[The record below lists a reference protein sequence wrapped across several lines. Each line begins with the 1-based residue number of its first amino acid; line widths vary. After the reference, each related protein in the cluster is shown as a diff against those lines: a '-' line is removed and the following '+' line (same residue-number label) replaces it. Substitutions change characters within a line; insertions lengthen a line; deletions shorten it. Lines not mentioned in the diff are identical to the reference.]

1 MPNGMSFTASTP
13 GFNNYYTEQAQPS
26 QNEVMMASQS
36 DQSFEQEPND
46 GAKNKSKVSVDV
58 NQPFKDRFYHHDN
71 ERHFQQTV
79 NNDDIF
85 LCYDFYDE
93 MSKGGGQ
100 RSMVSNES
108 VVPGRRQPNRKIS
121 KQGFAPGF
129 EPKGPGNRSF
139 ANPGTSG
146 VLSNRSGIS
155 EKFLK
160 DPPQFQKVKPGFLD
174 NIGGANPPHRNQ
186 LHSPTSFVVDEH
198 LPASPRVTHDPVALR
213 PAGPRFKGARQSQKM
228 SQRQISSIQ
237 VDKKEP
243 GMRSQLIHAKPH
255 EKGQMMHSQSMGPA
269 QWQKAAE
276 QSHGQLPQTS
286 QISRQNDGFMQ
297 GTRENPDSHFL
308 APNTHRA
315 HEATGRSMADPNQ
328 LLNSRPDDNVKNLKI
343 YYNVSYN
350 YNNPE
355 SNRNYPPDGM
365 SPNRGYPA
373 RGQSPDGEAVFD
385 SGANAGAKHVS
396 YIEQRGNAPLSAIEE
411 QDFETTTKNVRGA
424 RNMNSSGSFERQ

>member
-1 MPNGMSFTASTP
+1 MPPPPPPQHQQWPQQQHYTNFESPGYYARGHHQQQHQQPPASGFRPPARVDPHAYPQYHDQYGNQQMPNGMSFTASTP
-13 GFNNYYTEQAQPS
+13 GFNNYYAEPAQPS

-100 RSMVSNES
+100 RSLVSNES
-108 VVPGRRQPNRKIS
+108 VVPKRGPPHRKIS

-174 NIGGANPPHRNQ
+174 NIGAANPPHRNQ
-186 LHSPTSFVVDEH
+186 LHSPTSFVMDDN

-228 SQRQISSIQ
+228 SQR
-237 VDKKEP
+237 
-243 GMRSQLIHAKPH
+243 
-255 EKGQMMHSQSMGPA
+255 
-269 QWQKAAE
+269 
-276 QSHGQLPQTS
+276 
-286 QISRQNDGFMQ
+286 
-297 GTRENPDSHFL
+297 
-308 APNTHRA
+308 
-315 HEATGRSMADPNQ
+315 
-328 LLNSRPDDNVKNLKI
+328 
-343 YYNVSYN
+343 
-350 YNNPE
+350 
-355 SNRNYPPDGM
+355 
-365 SPNRGYPA
+365 
-373 RGQSPDGEAVFD
+373 
-385 SGANAGAKHVS
+385 
-396 YIEQRGNAPLSAIEE
+396 
-411 QDFETTTKNVRGA
+411 
-424 RNMNSSGSFERQ
+424 